1 MIYSGHIQMVYIH
14 HFDVGQIQGQLILS
28 ILICSHGE
36 PNLGMCRI
44 EYNFGIEDN
53 NFLSIQGKCRAY
65 QWGQKKGKDR
75 EKGDQTRSRVLT
87 NPIYRL
93 RTKQCDRNGEGE
105 MDVGSFIKVV
115 L

>member
-1 MIYSGHIQMVYIH
+1 MG
-14 HFDVGQIQGQLILS
+14 
-28 ILICSHGE
+28 
-36 PNLGMCRI
+36 
-44 EYNFGIEDN
+44 
-53 NFLSIQGKCRAY
+53 GKK
-65 QWGQKKGKDR
+65 GGKDR

-87 NPIYRL
+87 SPIYRL